1 MTAYKLSPYLETIEN
16 RLAKGAIQYG
26 LFHRLSG
33 EIVEFTASLR
43 MFVSAVRKQGEVH
56 LDLAQ
61 LENQP
66 APNIEFVNLVHL
78 GFLIPID
85 QDPIVSFLDQ
95 FVVRPL
101 QNPAVG
107 YRLTNDE
114 LIVVRIPMDE
124 YVFGRRQNDLPTV
137 VEETLSPLSSQIFAK
152 ADGTKTLRQ
161 ILVGVNPS
169 DAKEALEFLTTIDR
183 QLIKL
188 TSNQED
194 TANPFKPCNIIGRDL
209 PVSYTH

>member
-101 QNPAVG
+101 QNSAVG
-107 YRLTNDE
+107 YRSTNSE
-114 LIVVRIPMDE
+114 LVVVRIPMDE
-124 YVFGRRQNDLPTV
+124 YVFVRRQNDMPAV
-137 VEETLSPLSSQIFAK
+137 VEETLSPLS
-152 ADGTKTLRQ
+152 
-161 ILVGVNPS
+161 P
-169 DAKEALEFLTTIDR
+169 
-183 QLIKL
+183 
-188 TSNQED
+188 
-194 TANPFKPCNIIGRDL
+194 
-209 PVSYTH
+209 